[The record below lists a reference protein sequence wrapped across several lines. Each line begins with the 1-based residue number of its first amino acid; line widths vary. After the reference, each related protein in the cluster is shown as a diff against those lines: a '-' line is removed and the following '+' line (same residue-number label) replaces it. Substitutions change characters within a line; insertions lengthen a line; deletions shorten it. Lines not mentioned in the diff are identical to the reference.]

1 MEHTRLSTKG
11 QVILPKA
18 IRRSRQWKPGQELIV
33 EESNNGVLLRAARPF
48 SAGRIEELLGC
59 TGYKG
64 RRKSLQDMQR
74 AIAKGAKSAS

>member
-33 EESNNGVLLRAARPF
+33 EESNNGVLLRAAKPF
-48 SAGRIEELLGC
+48 PAGRIEELLGC